1 MSMPRA
7 LWNGSL
13 SFGLVNVPVQL
24 ASAAR
29 DLDIHFR
36 QLHAKDGAPIEQRRF
51 CSQDDAEV
59 EWEEVGRG
67 FELDGGKQVV
77 LTDEELASVQPE
89 KTRTIEV
96 EAFVDLEDVDP
107 IYFDHPW
114 FLVPAGESQGT
125 RRAYR
130 LLLEVMESTGRA
142 ALGRFVMRT
151 KEYLVL
157 VRPRD
162 GLLSVTTM
170 LFHDEVRP
178 TDGIAPG
185 GRKPAREKIE
195 QAAAVIESLA
205 ADWEPQR
212 YTDCYR
218 ERLMDV
224 VEQKKKGRRVRAPKE
239 PREPKPAPDLMA
251 ALQETLDRMGATGRA
266 RDRDRAGQQDGRGR
280 LERMSRDELYERAQ
294 AQSVPGRSRM
304 SKEEL
309 IEALGGQ

>member
-1 MSMPRA
+1 VPRA

-29 DLDIHFR
+29 DLDLHFR
-36 QLHAKDGAPIEQRRF
+36 QLHKKDGAAIEQRRY

-59 EWEEVGRG
+59 EWEEIGRG
-67 FELDGGKQVV
+67 FELDNGKQVV

-89 KTRTIEV
+89 KTRTIDI
-96 EAFVDLEDVDP
+96 EAFVDLDQVDP

-114 FLVPAGESQGT
+114 FLVPAGDSQGT

-130 LLLEVMESTGRA
+130 LLVEVMETTGRA

-162 GLLSVTTM
+162 GLLSLTTM

-185 GRKPAREKIE
+185 GRKPAKGKIE
-195 QAAAVIESLA
+195 QAVAVIGSLS
-205 ADWEPQR
+205 ADWDPER

-218 ERLMDV
+218 ERLERIV
-224 VEQKKKGRRVRAPKE
+224 AQKKKGQKVKAPSE
-239 PREPKPAPDLMA
+239 PKQPKPAPDLME
-251 ALQETLDRMGATGRA
+251 ALQETLERMGKKKAA
-266 RDRDRAGQQDGRGR
+266 A
-280 LERMSRDELYERAQ
+280 
-294 AQSVPGRSRM
+294 
-304 SKEEL
+304 
-309 IEALGGQ
+309 

>member
-1 MSMPRA
+1 MPRP

-24 ASAAR
+24 TGATR
-29 DLDIHFR
+29 DLDLHFR
-36 QLHAKDGAPIEQRRF
+36 QLHKKDGAPIEQRRY
-51 CSQDDAEV
+51 CSQDEAEV

-67 FELDGGKQVV
+67 FELDDGKQVV

-89 KTRTIEV
+89 KTRTIDV
-96 EAFVDLEDVDP
+96 QSFVDLEDVDP
-107 IYFDHPW
+107 IYFDNTW

-130 LLLEVMESTGRA
+130 LLVEVMESTERA

-162 GLLSVTTM
+162 GLLSLTTM
-170 LFHDEVRP
+170 RFHDEVRP

-185 GRKPAREKIE
+185 GRKPAKDKIE
-195 QAAAVIESLA
+195 QAVAVIESLG
-205 ADWEPQR
+205 ADWDPER

-218 ERLMDV
+218 ERLQRV
-224 VEQKKKGRRVRAPKE
+224 VKQKQKGERVKAPTEPEQ
-239 PREPKPAPDLMA
+239 PKPAPDLME
-251 ALQETLDRMGATGRA
+251 ALQAT
-266 RDRDRAGQQDGRGR
+266 
-280 LERMSRDELYERAQ
+280 LERMGSSKGNGKGKAKG
-294 AQSVPGRSRM
+294 GRKKAAAKS
-304 SKEEL
+304 
-309 IEALGGQ
+309 

>member
-1 MSMPRA
+1 MPRA

-24 ASAAR
+24 TSAAR
-29 DLDIHFR
+29 DLDLHFR
-36 QLHAKDGAPIEQRRF
+36 QLHKKDGAPIEQRRF

-67 FELDGGKQVV
+67 FELDGKKQVV

-89 KTRTIEV
+89 KTRTIDV
-96 EAFVDLEDVDP
+96 EAFVDLDDVDP

-114 FLVPAGESQGT
+114 FLVPAGDSQGT

-130 LLLEVMESTGRA
+130 LLVEVMESTGRA

-162 GLLSVTTM
+162 GLLSLTTL

-185 GRKPAREKIE
+185 GRKPAKGKIE
-195 QAAAVIESLA
+195 QAVAVIESLA
-205 ADWEPQR
+205 ADWEPER

-218 ERLMDV
+218 ERLERI
-224 VEQKKKGRRVRAPKE
+224 VEQKKKGERVKAPTE
-239 PREPKPAPDLMA
+239 PKEPKPAPDLM
-251 ALQETLDRMGATGRA
+251 
-266 RDRDRAGQQDGRGR
+266 
-280 LERMSRDELYERAQ
+280 
-294 AQSVPGRSRM
+294 
-304 SKEEL
+304 
-309 IEALGGQ
+309 EALEATLEKMRSGNGKRGSGKPKGGRKKAAAR

>member
-1 MSMPRA
+1 MPRP

-24 ASAAR
+24 TGATR
-29 DLDIHFR
+29 DLDLHFR
-36 QLHAKDGAPIEQRRF
+36 QLHKEDGAPIEQRRF
-51 CSQDDAEV
+51 CSQDDVEV

-67 FELDGGKQVV
+67 FQLDGKQVV

-96 EAFVDLEDVDP
+96 QAFVDFDDIDP
-107 IYFDHPW
+107 IYFDHTW
-114 FLVPAGESQGT
+114 FLVPAGDSQGT

-130 LLLEVMESTGRA
+130 LLVEVMESTGRA

-162 GLLSVTTM
+162 GLLSLTTM
-170 LFHDEVRP
+170 RFHDEVRL

-185 GRKPAREKIE
+185 GRKPTNKKIE
-195 QAAAVIESLA
+195 QAMAVIESLG
-205 ADWEPQR
+205 ADWEPER

-218 ERLMDV
+218 ERLERV
-224 VEQKKKGRRVRAPKE
+224 VEQKKKGQKVKAP
-239 PREPKPAPDLMA
+239 PEPKQPEPAPDLMA
-251 ALQETLDRMGATGRA
+251 ALQETLERMGDGKSRKSGGRPRQKA
-266 RDRDRAGQQDGRGR
+266 KAG
-280 LERMSRDELYERAQ
+280 SR
-294 AQSVPGRSRM
+294 
-304 SKEEL
+304 
-309 IEALGGQ
+309 

>member
-1 MSMPRA
+1 MPRA

-29 DLDIHFR
+29 DLDLHFR
-36 QLHAKDGAPIEQRRF
+36 QLHKKDSAPIEQRRY

-67 FELDGGKQVV
+67 YELDNGKQVV

-89 KTRTIEV
+89 KTRTIDI
-96 EAFVDLEDVDP
+96 EAFVDLDEVDP
-107 IYFDHPW
+107 IYFAHPW
-114 FLVPAGESQGT
+114 FLVPMGESQGT

-130 LLLEVMESTGRA
+130 LLVEVMESTNRA

-162 GLLSVTTM
+162 GLLSLTTM

-178 TDGIAPG
+178 SKDVAPG
-185 GRKPAREKIE
+185 GRKPAKDKIE
-195 QAAAVIESLA
+195 QAVAVIESLST
-205 ADWEPQR
+205 DWDPER

-218 ERLMDV
+218 ERLERIV
-224 VEQKKKGRRVRAPKE
+224 AQKKKGQRVKAPQE
-239 PREPKPAPDLMA
+239 PKEPKPAPDLME
-251 ALQETLDRMGATGRA
+251 ALQETLERMGKKKAA
-266 RDRDRAGQQDGRGR
+266 A
-280 LERMSRDELYERAQ
+280 
-294 AQSVPGRSRM
+294 
-304 SKEEL
+304 
-309 IEALGGQ
+309 

>member
-1 MSMPRA
+1 MPRP

-24 ASAAR
+24 TTAAR
-29 DLDIHFR
+29 DLDLHFR
-36 QLHAKDGAPIEQRRF
+36 QLHKKDGAPIEQRRF

-59 EWEEVGRG
+59 EWEEVGRA
-67 FELDGGKQVV
+67 FQLDDKKQVV

-96 EAFVDLEDVDP
+96 EAFVDLDDVDP

-114 FLVPAGESQGT
+114 FLVPAGDSQGT

-130 LLLEVMESTGRA
+130 LLVEVMESTGRA

-157 VRPRD
+157 VRPRG
-162 GLLSVTTM
+162 GLLSLTTM
-170 LFHDEVRP
+170 RFHDEVRP

-185 GRKPAREKIE
+185 GRKPAKGKVE
-195 QAAAVIESLA
+195 QAVAVIESLA
-205 ADWEPQR
+205 AEWKPER

-218 ERLMDV
+218 ERLERIV
-224 VEQKKKGRRVRAPKE
+224 KQKKKGEKVKAPAE
-239 PREPKPAPDLMA
+239 PKQPKPAPDLMA
-251 ALQETLDRMGATGRA
+251 ALEATLEKMGSGN
-266 RDRDRAGQQDGRGR
+266 GKG
-280 LERMSRDELYERAQ
+280 
-294 AQSVPGRSRM
+294 GRSKSRKKATAR
-304 SKEEL
+304 S
-309 IEALGGQ
+309 